1 LLRLDRLKIH
11 GFKSFSES
19 TEVILKEGIT
29 AVVGPN
35 GCGKSNI
42 GDAINWVLGEQSAKS
57 LRGSSM
63 QDVIFN
69 GSEGRKPLGMAE
81 VSMHLSEGDEA
92 KGDERREIVITRR
105 LFRSGESEYLLNGKR
120 SRLKD
125 IQDLLGEARVGAQTY
140 ATIEQG
146 RIDQILNAKP
156 KDRRGIIEDAAGVS
170 GFKHKRRLAEL
181 KLEATEANLLRVTDI
196 VIEVKRQIDSVKR
209 QAAKARRYQT
219 LREELRTKGALRF
232 AVRARSLEA
241 DLVRARETEERAHEA
256 DAAAAARLASLEAET
271 LAERA
276 AVDEERR
283 SARDAAASLSR
294 LEVEIGQQEAAVR
307 TSRERIAEAEADLA
321 RLGAEAEALG
331 ARRGTLAD
339 ELRRQHETVAAGK
352 DDLVALETRRAD
364 KQAAVEG
371 ADADRSAARERVE
384 SLRRGL
390 FESMNRLV
398 DLRNRAR
405 AVEEGIERASAHRA
419 RVTAEREAVEAE
431 ANEIKR
437 RETELQSAVLAHGKK
452 VETLAED
459 LRTTEQRLDET
470 RRRLEEASERLA
482 AAKERE
488 QSAFSRLRTLDDV
501 ATRFAGFSDGVPA
514 LLTAGR
520 SQGLRTHGVVADFL
534 EAHRDVEGA
543 AEAYLGALLPAV
555 ILEDDHD
562 TERAAALL
570 RTEGAGRTHLLSRS
584 QPAGGPAV
592 GTPGNGSSR
601 LPQEIFA
608 DPRVLGRLGDR
619 LHVKKAA
626 NGVVHDRIGEAVL
639 VESLKSALDLH
650 RRYPGADYL
659 TLEGDVVY
667 ASGVVAAGGG
677 QKHAQGLLA
686 HGRQTTE
693 AKAAIE
699 EAGVAVATHQA
710 VIDVEKASL
719 ETLTRQVEV
728 GRRLAESEGRRALE
742 LDLGAKRAEEDLERL
757 ARRLGNLDE
766 ERAALDLETERLRSS
781 HAEENAAVA
790 AAQQSHDG
798 MGTELDGATRA
809 LDEVDGRLKVLQEEF
824 AALRADLAGK
834 TEQVAALEREEGRIN
849 ALLGEADARLREI
862 DREVETT
869 FERSQATAELLA
881 TTEALLVENLKTRE
895 RMASEAA
902 ARERA
907 LEDRAEALRARE
919 ESLTGLR
926 AELDAARTAV
936 QEAQLA
942 RSGIEGERRHLDDLC
957 MQELGFDAAE
967 AIARVGEVP
976 QELDAPALEAE
987 IAAIKERI
995 ERLGPVNLVAL
1006 EEFAGLDE
1014 RYQFLTSQQK
1024 DLEDSIASLRE
1035 TIKRINRSSREKF
1048 LSAFESIRTSYNEIF
1063 QVLFNGGKA
1072 DLRLAEDDGEA
1083 DVLECGIEM
1092 IAQPPGKRLGNV
1104 TLLSGGEK
1112 AMSAIALLFA
1122 IFRYQ
1127 PSPFCLLDEVDA
1139 ALDDVNVGRFTRMLR
1154 EYAGHTQF
1162 ILITHNK
1169 WSMESA
1175 NLLYGITM
1183 QEPGISRLVS
1193 LKL

>member
-11 GFKSFSES
+11 GFKSFSDS
-19 TEVILKEGIT
+19 TEVILQEGIT

-69 GSEGRKPLGMAE
+69 GTEGRKPLGMAE
-81 VSMHLSEGDEA
+81 VSMHLSDAGDPGEG
-92 KGDERREIVITRR
+92 ERREIAITRR

-156 KDRRGIIEDAAGVS
+156 KDRRGIIEDAAGIS

-181 KLEATEANLLRVTDI
+181 KLEATEANLLRVHDI
-196 VIEVKRQIDSVKR
+196 VLEVRRQIDSVKR
-209 QAAKARRYQT
+209 QAAKARRYQA
-219 LREELRTKGALRF
+219 LRDELRTKGALRF
-232 AVRARSLEA
+232 AVRAKAL
-241 DLVRARETEERAHEA
+241 ETELAALREAERRAHDT
-256 DAAAAARLASLEAET
+256 DAAAATRVAAVEAET
-271 LAERA
+271 QAERA

-283 SARDAAASLSR
+283 IARDAAALLGR
-294 LEVEIGQQEAAVR
+294 IEVEIGQQEAGIR

-321 RLGAEAEALG
+321 RLRAESESIG
-331 ARRGTLAD
+331 ARRGALAEDWSRHRDEVARTRSELDALDARRVEKAD
-339 ELRRQHETVAAGK
+339 EVERRES
-352 DDLVALETRRAD
+352 ERA
-364 KQAAVEG
+364 
-371 ADADRSAARERVE
+371 SARGRVE
-384 SLRRGL
+384 ALRRGL
-390 FESMNRLV
+390 FESMNRVV
-398 DLRNRAR
+398 DLRNQSRAT
-405 AVEEGIERASAHRA
+405 EEAIERTAAQRGRIASERA
-419 RVTAEREAVEAE
+419 AADAEAAETRRREAEIVAEVE
-431 ANEIKR
+431 
-437 RETELQSAVLAHGKK
+437 AHGKK

-459 LRTTEQRLDET
+459 LRAAEQHLEAT
-470 RRRLEEASERLA
+470 RARLEAATERLA

-488 QSAFSRLRTLDDV
+488 QSALSRLRTLDDV

-514 LLTAGR
+514 ILNAGR
-520 SQGLRTHGVVADFL
+520 AAGVRSHGVVADFL
-534 EAHRDVEGA
+534 EAHREVEGA

-555 ILEDDHD
+555 ILEDDGD

-570 RTEGAGRTHLLSRS
+570 RSEGAGRTHLLSRS

-601 LPQEIFA
+601 LPAEILS

-619 LHVKKAA
+619 LRVKKSA

-677 QKHAQGLLA
+677 QKHTQGLLA

-693 AKAAIE
+693 ARALLE
-699 EAGVAVATHQA
+699 EATTAVATHQA
-710 VIDVEKASL
+710 AMDTEKAEL
-719 ETLTRQVEV
+719 ETLARKVEV
-728 GRRLAESEGRRALE
+728 GRRLAESEGRRGVE
-742 LDLGAKRAEEDLERL
+742 LDLGARRAEEEAQRL
-757 ARRLGNLDE
+757 TSRVASLDE
-766 ERAALDLETERLRSS
+766 ERAALDQEAERLAATHAAEAAAVATAEAS
-781 HAEENAAVA
+781 HGTLEAELDQAVRTLDDLDARIRILSEENAV
-790 AAQQSHDG
+790 
-798 MGTELDGATRA
+798 
-809 LDEVDGRLKVLQEEF
+809 
-824 AALRADLAGK
+824 LRAEHAGK
-834 TEQVAALEREEGRIN
+834 TEQVASLEREEGRVA
-849 ALLGEADARLREI
+849 ALLGEADARLRQIEEES
-862 DREVETT
+862 RAAS
-869 FERSQATAELLA
+869 ERSRGAAELLA
-881 TTEALLVENLKTRE
+881 ATEAALVENLEARE
-895 RMASEAA
+895 RMTAEAVE
-902 ARERA
+902 RDRMLEERA
-907 LEDRAEALRARE
+907 VALRARE
-919 ESLTGLR
+919 DSLTGLR
-926 AELDAARTAV
+926 ADLDAARAAV
-936 QEAQLA
+936 GEAQLA
-942 RSGIEGERRHLDDLC
+942 LSRVEGERRHLDDLC
-957 MQELGFDAAE
+957 TQELGFDANE
-967 AIARVGEVP
+967 AVARVGEVP
-976 QELDAPALEAE
+976 QEIDAAALEAE
-987 IAAIKERI
+987 LAEIKEKI

-1014 RYQFLTSQQK
+1014 RYRFLTTQQK
-1024 DLEDSIASLRE
+1024 DLEDSIVSLRE
-1035 TIKRINRSSREKF
+1035 TIQRINRSSRERF
-1048 LSAFESIRTSYNEIF
+1048 VAAFEAIRSSYDEIF
-1063 QVLFNGGKA
+1063 KVLFGGGRA
-1072 DLRLAEDDGEA
+1072 DLRLEEEG

-1092 IAQPPGKRLGNV
+1092 IAQPPGKRLGSV

-1154 EYAGHTQF
+1154 EYAGQTQF

-1175 NLLYGITM
+1175 DLLYGITM